1 MSQLA
6 RLVRS
11 ALLVVSA
18 SLFVSAPA
26 YAATYIFSTFK
37 GDTEPEEKLSIYTS
51 TDALNF
57 TLLSDTGFEGS
68 SSTLRDPSIMKYSD
82 GKYYVAYTNPPTASC
97 CGNADHFSIAVSTD
111 LVSWQDVATVSA
123 DVLGVA
129 HTWAPEWLVGDDV
142 VKVIANI
149 DTGNGD
155 FKPYAFTPL
164 NATLTSW
171 SGPTLLGIGPNYI
184 DTCVVKSGTTYH
196 AFTKNET
203 TRFMEHATASALTGP
218 WTFVA
223 TGDWARLGAG
233 GFEGPTVV
241 KLDDGTW
248 RMYLDPQTRGVPCT
262 YMDSRDLNS
271 WSAPARLPGAAGLV
285 VRHGTV
291 IRDEAWSPP
300 AGDGG
305 VSGAADGGRADA
317 ANDVADAAAAGD
329 GGASD
334 AERPTGSGGTG
345 SSGGSTG
352 SGGIVA
358 GTGGSTGSG
367 GIAAGTGGTVGTGGA
382 LGTDAGTG
390 SRDTQGSG
398 GANGGGG
405 CGCAMAQDG
414 GARGTFSA
422 SLLALLLAVRR
433 RQRGQLERPRYCAP
447 RG

>member
-1 MSQLA
+1 LSQLP

-11 ALLVVSA
+11 VVLVASA
-18 SLFVSAPA
+18 SSFVSDPA
-26 YAATYIFSTFK
+26 HATTYIFSTFK

-111 LVSWQDVATVSA
+111 LVSWQDVATVRSG
-123 DVLGVA
+123 VSGVA

-155 FKPYAFTPL
+155 FKPYVFTPL
-164 NATLTSW
+164 DATLTSW

-223 TGDWARLGAG
+223 TGDWAGLGAG

-241 KLDDGTW
+241 KRDDGTW

-291 IRDEAWSPP
+291 IRDEARSPP
-300 AGDGG
+300 AGGGG
-305 VSGAADGGRADA
+305 VSGAADGGDRADA

-329 GGASD
+329 GGSSD
-334 AERPTGSGGTG
+334 AARPTGSGGTG
-345 SSGGSTG
+345 GSGASIG
-352 SGGIVA
+352 SGGVVG
-358 GTGGSTGSG
+358 GTGGR
-367 GIAAGTGGTVGTGGA
+367 VGTGGD

-405 CGCAMAQDG
+405 APVPGGGCGCAMVQAVD
-414 GARGTFSA
+414 ARGTFA
-422 SLLALLLAVRR
+422 TSLLALLLAVRR
-433 RQRGQLERPRYCAP
+433 RHRDRR
-447 RG
+447 